1 MLGDAAFLRKK
12 ADDEDLITPL
22 DDRGWLLRLAVDCDR
37 PDILKLLPDLGLDP
51 DARVRVEHDDLP
63 TSSWGMPLYQ
73 CAGYGK
79 YEMAVILLERGADA
93 VERDAEQWATPPAWA
108 EKKGHVHIAAMLRRE
123 GVSNGGWLRAPSV
136 DAFASGMLGQASAEL
151 S

>member
-12 ADDEDLITPL
+12 AADEDLITPL
-22 DDRGWLLRLAVDCDR
+22 DDRGWLRRLAVDCDR

-123 GVSNGGWLRAPSV
+123 ECLNDDHGPKPHTP
-136 DAFASGMLGQASAEL
+136 AFGSDERNVWRP
-151 S
+151 